1 MIVVASDAMTVAVS
15 VPTGG
20 REFYTPEALAT
31 ELDMSVGALKTLRSR
46 GGGPP
51 FVKVGGRVAYPV
63 VGVRIWAL
71 QRMSTGGP
79 R

>member
-1 MIVVASDAMTVAVS
+1 MPSDAMLAAVS

-20 REFYTPEALAT
+20 REFYTPEALAE
-31 ELDMSVGALKTLRSR
+31 ELGTTVGALKTLRCR

-51 FVKVGGRVAYPV
+51 FVRVGGRVAYPV
-63 VGVRIWAL
+63 VGVRVWSL
-71 QRMSTGGP
+71 QTMTRGGG

>member
-1 MIVVASDAMTVAVS
+1 MPSDAMLAAVS

-20 REFYTPEALAT
+20 REFYTPAALAA
-31 ELDMSVGALKTLRSR
+31 ELDMSVDALKVLRSR

-51 FVKVGGRVAYPV
+51 FVRVGRRVVYPV

-71 QRMSTGGP
+71 QHMIRGGASVGA
-79 R
+79 

>member
-1 MIVVASDAMTVAVS
+1 MAGDAMLAAVS

-20 REFYTPEALAT
+20 REFYTPELLASELSTTPGALAMRRT
-31 ELDMSVGALKTLRSR
+31 R

-51 FVKVGGRVAYPV
+51 FVRVGRRVVYPV

-71 QRMSTGGP
+71 QHMTTQGGA

>member
-1 MIVVASDAMTVAVS
+1 MASDAMLAAVS

-20 REFYTPEALAT
+20 REFYTPELLASELSTTPGALA
-31 ELDMSVGALKTLRSR
+31 MLRTR

-51 FVKVGGRVAYPV
+51 FVRVGRRVVYPV

-71 QRMSTGGP
+71 QHMMTQGGP
-79 R
+79 Q

>member
-1 MIVVASDAMTVAVS
+1 MPSDAMLAAVS

-20 REFYTPEALAT
+20 REFYTPAALAA
-31 ELDMSVGALKTLRSR
+31 ELGTTPMALAHLRSR

-51 FVKVGGRVAYPV
+51 FVTVGRRIVYPV
-63 VGVRIWAL
+63 VAVRLWSL
-71 QRMSTGGP
+71 QRARTGGA

>member
-1 MIVVASDAMTVAVS
+1 MPSDAMLVAVS

-20 REFYTPEALAT
+20 REFYTPAALAA
-31 ELDMSVGALKTLRSR
+31 ELDMSVDALKVLRSR

-51 FVKVGGRVAYPV
+51 FVRVGRRVVYPV

-71 QRMSTGGP
+71 QHMTTQGGA

>member
-1 MIVVASDAMTVAVS
+1 MPSDAMLVAVS

-20 REFYTPEALAT
+20 REFYTPDALAA
-31 ELDMSVGALKTLRSR
+31 ELDMSVDALKVLRSR

-51 FVKVGGRVAYPV
+51 FVRVGRRVAYPV

-71 QRMSTGGP
+71 QHMTRGGASVGA
-79 R
+79 

>member
-1 MIVVASDAMTVAVS
+1 MAGDAMLAAVS

-20 REFYTPEALAT
+20 REFYTPELLASELSTTPEALA
-31 ELDMSVGALKTLRSR
+31 MLRTR

-51 FVKVGGRVAYPV
+51 FVRVGRRVAYPV

-71 QRMSTGGP
+71 QHMTTQGSAR
-79 R
+79 